1 MALARTD
8 MAETAASRS
17 NVYGLL
23 AAVFRAEPSA
33 AFLAQLKAR
42 EFASALD
49 SLGLTLG
56 HDLHDSPC
64 EALAEDLAVEYARLF
79 IGPGPH
85 ISPHESVNIEFPNP
99 MEATLWGPQTVK
111 VKKFIEAAGLEYE
124 DSFTGMP
131 DHISAELEFMQ
142 RLATKEAEAW
152 AEPNEE
158 FAVNILKIEKR
169 FFDEHLSRWISR
181 FCDKV
186 VERSEHPFY
195 MDFAQVTKGFVAY
208 EDETL
213 QSVIAGTGSGEDDP
227 NNRNR

>member
-1 MALARTD
+1 MTPPRKDLA
-8 MAETAASRS
+8 EAARARS
-17 NVYGLL
+17 SVYGFL
-23 AAVFRAEPSA
+23 AAVFRAEPTV
-33 AFLAQLKAR
+33 AFLAQLKDP
-42 EFASALD
+42 EFGKALE

-56 HDLHDSPC
+56 DDFHDAPC
-64 EALAEDLAVEYARLF
+64 EKLVEDLAVEFTKLF

-85 ISPHESVNIEFPNP
+85 ITPHESANIEFANA
-99 MEATLWGPQTVK
+99 MEATLWGPQTVE
-111 VKKFIEAAGLEYE
+111 VKKFVEATGLEYD

-169 FFDEHLSRWISR
+169 FLDEHLSRWISP

-195 MDFAQVTKGFVAY
+195 KDFAQVTKGFVAY
-208 EDETL
+208 EGETL
-213 QSVIAGTGSGEDDP
+213 QSVIAGTGSGEDVP